1 MTRTSALTA
10 LSLTAG
16 IACAQPG
23 SGPNW
28 QVFLADHTGDSVVD
42 ADDFDVWQSSVGDF
56 DRDGAVSS
64 LDYAIWQQNFG
75 AAGTSPSGS
84 DWFDGPSNGAPLT
97 HDTPL
102 AWGAVA
108 NPTQQSAINDPHKK
122 WIPILSTS
130 SGLAG
135 DYSADG
141 LVDASDF
148 NIWRDNVLATVS
160 LDDFLQIAGDYNGDG
175 TVDGDDYAIWRENF
189 GAASRQATLRM
200 ISADYTG
207 DGVADSTDYTVWL
220 VGSSIDFVAPI
231 DPRTDRWWTP
241 DSPCTPDMNADGIVD
256 NADIATFVQAFL
268 AGDPTADINGDGFID
283 NADIQ
288 AFVQAFLA
296 GC

>member
-1 MTRTSALTA
+1 MTRISALTA
-10 LSLTAG
+10 LSLVAG
-16 IACAQPG
+16 LASAQPG
-23 SGPNW
+23 TGPDW
-28 QVFLADHTGDSVVD
+28 QAFLADHTGDGVVD
-42 ADDFDVWQSSVGDF
+42 ALDYAVWRGSVGDF
-56 DRDGAVSS
+56 DRDGTVSS
-64 LDYAIWQQNFG
+64 QDLAVWRQNFG
-75 AAGTSPSGS
+75 AAGTSSSGRDS
-84 DWFDGPSNGAPLT
+84 FDGSSNGAPLT

-102 AWGAVA
+102 AWGAVTP
-108 NPTQQSAINDPHKK
+108 PTQQAGNNDRHIE
-122 WIPILSTS
+122 WIPILSAS

-135 DYSADG
+135 DYNADG

-148 NIWRDNVLATVS
+148 TVWRDNILATVS

-175 TVDGDDYAIWRENF
+175 TVDGDDYALWRENF
-189 GAASRQATLRM
+189 GTASRQATLKM
-200 ISADYTG
+200 ISADYNG

-288 AFVQAFLA
+288 AFVRAFLA